1 MSDPGI
7 YYEPTSY
14 AWQLEQDRLDREWE
28 KQDLPRSYP
37 SSPTSRT
44 SAALP
49 LGPGAGPASQVVVDV
64 KFLVATSWLP
74 ASKLKEQ

>member
-1 MSDPGI
+1 MIDT
-7 YYEPTSY
+7 YTEPTSY

-28 KQDLPRSYP
+28 TGDRPDVYP
-37 SSPTSRT
+37 PSPTSRT

-64 KFLVATSWLP
+64 KFLSRLGYLP
-74 ASKLKEQ
+74 HGKDA